1 MKQVIFCFLAM
12 LITGLVN
19 ASDLNKAIADGNLTL
34 VKTMLDANPA
44 LINIKDTEG
53 HTPLIN
59 ALLAENHEISLE
71 LINRGADV
79 AIGDNEHT
87 APIHFAARMGD
98 VELFELIRGKG
109 VALDTRDDNG
119 MTPLF
124 YAIRNRQETMSKY
137 LIGKGANVRAVTIN
151 DWPLLLYTAIY
162 GQTETAMLLLD
173 KKVDV
178 NAQTREGIAALHSA
192 TSFGR
197 TDFVKM
203 LVEHGAKIDIQT
215 AEGAMPL
222 AWALNPNTYD
232 AAKYL
237 IEQGADVNHKDN
249 SGTTALMAVAG
260 RGSVNVAELLLEH
273 GAHVNDMDNDQ
284 RTALVVAAWSRN
296 PDGMSKF
303 LILNGAEVNPV
314 TCSPGK
320 SAACSQNQTTPLHA
334 AASMGLTDMSKNLV
348 SNGATI
354 NVYNPRGYTPLHL
367 AVKSGKIE
375 LVKYLVDHG
384 AFLNQQDK
392 NLGYSEL
399 HLASTLGNTELVAWL
414 LEQGADV
421 TLTTDD
427 GETAL
432 DLAWRYGHTKIAYL
446 LLANGASDAKLKEM
460 VTAPDLLSQ
469 TPGNGQATVWFLGHS
484 GWAIKTQNHFLIFD
498 YFINP
503 REKAPADS
511 GLACGY
517 IVPEELK
524 GQKVTVFASHSHMD
538 HYSKEIFTWKKTL
551 PDIRYVLCF
560 HPADATGDYT
570 YIPIH
575 GEETIDGMK
584 ISTIR
589 STDLDG
595 GYLVE
600 VDGLVIFHPG
610 DHANREDDL
619 TKAFTDEIDLIA
631 NKGLSIDLAFTP
643 IRGCGLGLPPQVRL
657 GMIYMIDTLHPNL
670 LIPMHAGATTEAYTV
685 TATELI
691 KEKPHQKVQALV
703 NKGDH
708 FSYLR

>member
-1 MKQVIFCFLAM
+1 MKHIIFCFLAS
-12 LITGLVN
+12 LITAFVW
-19 ASDLNKAIADGNLTL
+19 ASDLNKAIADGNLTR
-34 VKTMLDANPA
+34 VKSLLDSNPE
-44 LINIKDTEG
+44 LINIKDLQG

-59 ALLAENHEISLE
+59 ALVAENKEISLE

-79 AIGDNEHT
+79 TIGDNEHT
-87 APIHFAARMGD
+87 APIHFAAGMGD
-98 VELFELIRGKG
+98 IGLLELIRGKG

-124 YAIRNRQETMSKY
+124 YSIRNRKEPMSIY
-137 LIGKGANVRAVTIN
+137 LINQGANVRAVTVN

-162 GQTETAMLLLD
+162 GQTETAKLLLD

-178 NAQTREGIAALHSA
+178 NAQTREGIAPIHSA

-215 AEGAMPL
+215 TEGAMPL
-222 AWALNPNTYD
+222 AWARNTNTYD
-232 AAKYL
+232 IAEYL
-237 IEQGADVNHKDN
+237 IGKGADVNHKDQ
-249 SGTTALMAVAG
+249 SGTTALMNVAG
-260 RGSVNVAELLLEH
+260 RGSVNVAELLVQH
-273 GAHVNDMDNDQ
+273 GANINDMDNDQ
-284 RTALVVAAWSRN
+284 RTALVMAAWSRD

-314 TCSPGK
+314 TCSHGK
-320 SAACSQNQTTPLHA
+320 GCTCGQNQTTPLHA
-334 AASMGLTDMSKNLV
+334 AAAMGLTDMSKNLV
-348 SNGATI
+348 TNGAKI
-354 NVYNPRGYTPLHL
+354 NVYNKHGYTPLHV
-367 AVKSGKIE
+367 AVKNGNNE
-375 LVKYLVDHG
+375 LVKYLVDQG
-384 AFLNQQDK
+384 AFLNEQDK
-392 NLGYSEL
+392 SLGYSEL
-399 HLASTLGNTELVAWL
+399 HLAATLGNTELVAWL
-414 LEQGADV
+414 LEQGSDV
-421 TLTTDD
+421 NLKTDD
-427 GETAL
+427 GQTAL
-432 DLAWRYGHTKIAYL
+432 DLAWTYGHKELAYL
-446 LLANGASDAKLKEM
+446 LLANGASDTKLKEM
-460 VTAPDLLSQ
+460 VSAPDLLAQ
-469 TPGNGQATVWFLGHS
+469 TPDKGEATVWFLGHS
-484 GWAIKTQNHFLIFD
+484 GWAIKTQHHFLIFD

-511 GLACGY
+511 GLASGY

-538 HYSKEIFTWKKTL
+538 HYSKAIFDWKTTL

-560 HPADATGDYT
+560 RPADATGDYT

-595 GYLVE
+595 GFLVE

-619 TKAFTDEIDLIA
+619 TKSFTDEIDLVA
-631 NKGLSIDLAFTP
+631 QKGVTIDLAFTP
-643 IRGCGLGLPPQVRL
+643 IRGCGLGLPPQVKL
-657 GMIYMIDTLHPNL
+657 GMIYMIDTLHPTL
-670 LIPMHAGATTEAYTV
+670 LIPMHAGATTDAYCV
-685 TATELI
+685 TASELN
-691 KEKPHQKVQALV
+691 KEKPHQKVQAVV

-708 FSYLR
+708 FSYQR